1 MIEQLKQ
8 VENPFKRR
16 LILIGM
22 LTRELEK
29 KGIKPILVGGNALE
43 LYSLGG
49 YATADVDL
57 VCRDSKAVG
66 EFLEKLG
73 FRKEGRFWIS
83 EELDMAIEVPDI
95 TLAGSMDKV
104 EVFEIEGYNVY
115 VIGKEDLIV
124 DRLNACVFWKSKE
137 DCRWVKEL
145 ILLYY
150 DRIDW
155 EYLKKRCE
163 EEGTVE
169 ELDRIRREVE
179 EILNEMGR
187 INGRKEE

>member
-1 MIEQLKQ
+1 MH
-8 VENPFKRR
+8 
-16 LILIGM
+16 
-22 LTRELEK
+22 
-29 KGIKPILVGGNALE
+29 LE

-83 EELDMAIEVPDI
+83 EELDMAIEVPDV

-104 EVFEIEGYNVY
+104 EVFEIDGYNVY

-150 DRIDW
+150 GRIDW

-163 EEGTVE
+163 EDGTLK
-169 ELDRIRREVE
+169 ELDKIRREVE

-187 INGRKEE
+187 ISGRKEE